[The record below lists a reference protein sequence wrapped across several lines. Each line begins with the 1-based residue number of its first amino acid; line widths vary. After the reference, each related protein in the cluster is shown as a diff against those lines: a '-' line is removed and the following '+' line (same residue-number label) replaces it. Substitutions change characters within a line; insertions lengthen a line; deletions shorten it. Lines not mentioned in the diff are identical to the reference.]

1 MLWMMSRLLA
11 VAAAAEALAATTVR
25 VMETPT
31 YDELERCTVC
41 MVNGF
46 WGSDGLDDDQRL
58 ALGITQL
65 GDLDQRFGG
74 ASSRRLRGS
83 LVAALD
89 DGEAVVGMVSLEL
102 GLFDGARPSVLPRD
116 EAEERFM
123 EKMGEL
129 SAQERDGLRKAP
141 LNEVCATLFGDA
153 VRVAPLLAN
162 LAVLPSGRRQGLG
175 KRLVDACVEIAQDW
189 GYDEL
194 LLEVESTN
202 APAVAL
208 YEDRLGFQELW
219 RAPRPALEVDASI
232 ASGPPLRR
240 RDAVDH
246 VAMRLPL

>member
-1 MLWMMSRLLA
+1 MGSEMCIRDRPNAASGPFGGFLVVSMRPYSPEAVPA
-11 VAAAAEALAATTVR
+11 VAALTEAYPAAHGGPVH
-25 VMETPT
+25 
-31 YDELERCTVC
+31 
-41 MVNGF
+41 
-46 WGSDGLDDDQRL
+46 WGDPA
-58 ALGITQL
+58 ALGI
-65 GDLDQRFGG
+65 GDL
-74 ASSRRLRGS
+74 
-83 LVAALD
+83 
-89 DGEAVVGMVSLEL
+89 
-102 GLFDGARPSVLPRD
+102 
-116 EAEERFM
+116 
-123 EKMGEL
+123 
-129 SAQERDGLRKAP
+129 SAPD
-141 LNEVCATLFGDA
+141 FGDA